1 MNRVTGAL
9 ISGFFVTVKVFSA
22 PHHPSPNRALSVVD
36 KEFIDDL
43 SHRSFLYFLEQTN
56 SQTGLTLDRVSVDG
70 RNPYQNIASISASGF
85 ALSALCIA
93 QEHHWIGRAD
103 AERRANRTLEFF
115 VRRAPRKYGWFYHFM
130 DAQTGARTPNS
141 EISSI
146 DTAIL
151 LAGALTARG
160 CFHDDAETVALAT
173 ELFDAVDFP
182 WMMNGNAKYFALGWT
197 PEWGFSNAQW
207 ASYSELLILYVLGI
221 GSSTHPVSATV
232 WDQWKMPII
241 SEGGFTFIYGGPL
254 FTYQYPLAW
263 IDLRGRFSSPVQ
275 SDLRLPPCPPGGPMF
290 HANYLLNAQ
299 LATRA
304 QREAFR
310 TQLAPRFPGYSNNV
324 WGLTSSDSPSGY
336 LDWGGTI
343 DDPRI
348 DGTVAPAAAAGSA
361 MLTPDICLS
370 ALETMRKLYGGKIYG
385 RYGFA
390 DAFNPTTGWVSDQVF
405 GIEAGIT
412 LLSAE
417 NLRTG
422 SVWRWFMSNPEPERA
437 LDLAGLVDVR
447 HPYENYRI
455 DPSIIDQRNQP

>member
-1 MNRVTGAL
+1 MKRVTVAL
-9 ISGFFVTVKVFSA
+9 ISAFVTAK
-22 PHHPSPNRALSVVD
+22 ALSAAHQPPVSD
-36 KEFIDDL
+36 NEFIDDL
-43 SHRSFLYFLEQTN
+43 SHRSFRYFLEQTN
-56 SQTGLTLDRVSVDG
+56 PQTGLTLDRASTDG
-70 RNPYQNIASISASGF
+70 RNRYRNIGNISASGF
-85 ALSALCIA
+85 ALSALCIG
-93 QEHHWIGRAD
+93 QEHHWIGRAE

-115 VRRAPRKYGWFYHFM
+115 VRRAARNHGWFYHFM
-130 DAQTGARTPNS
+130 DAQTGARTPDT

-160 CFHDDAETVALAT
+160 CFQDDPETVSLVT

-182 WMMNGNAKYFALGWT
+182 WMMNGSQKYFSLGWT

-221 GSSTHPVSATV
+221 GSPTHPISATV
-232 WDQWKMPII
+232 WDQWQMPIV
-241 SEGGFTFIYGGPL
+241 SEGGYTFIYGGPL
-254 FTYQYPLAW
+254 FIYQYPLAW
-263 IDLRGRFSSPVQ
+263 IDLRGRF
-275 SDLRLPPCPPGGPMF
+275 LPPGVFGPMF
-290 HANYLLNAQ
+290 HANYLLNAEI
-299 LATRA
+299 ATRA

-310 TQLAPRFPGYSNNV
+310 TLLARRFPGYSKDV

-361 MLTPDICLS
+361 MLTPDICLP
-370 ALETMRKLYGGKIYG
+370 ALQAMRKRYGEKIYG
-385 RYGFA
+385 RYGFV
-390 DAFNPTTGWVSDQVF
+390 DAFNPTTGWVSGDVL

-455 DPSIIDQRNQP
+455 DPQP